1 MEITIHTD
9 VLDKQIKKLQT
20 INVKRDNNTDQ
31 VGDGSSI
38 EAIALIDRDFLTLQS
53 VFDNLV
59 SEAIKFFQQALKDY
73 EKADE
78 DNAKSIENSLDRSP
92 VPAPKQD
99 K

>member
-9 VLDKQIKKLQT
+9 VLSKQIKTLQT
-20 INVKRDNNTDQ
+20 INVERSDDTDQ

-38 EAIALIDRDFLTLQS
+38 EAIALIDRDFQMLQG

-59 SEAIKFFQQALKDY
+59 GEAITFFQQALNDY

-92 VPAPKQD
+92 VPTPQQNK
-99 K
+99 